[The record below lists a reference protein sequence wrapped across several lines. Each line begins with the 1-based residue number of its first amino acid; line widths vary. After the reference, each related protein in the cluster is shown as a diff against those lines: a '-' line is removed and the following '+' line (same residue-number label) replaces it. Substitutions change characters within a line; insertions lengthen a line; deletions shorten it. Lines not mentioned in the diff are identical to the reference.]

1 MKNRPSRGEGPPSRD
16 ARVPQPARSNTSN
29 AKRAMIRRLTLF
41 FSRVSRFSAQATFRA
56 FREKIRTR
64 RNETASM
71 GILFSRL
78 WQAFGEKEA
87 RILVLGLDNAGKTT
101 ILYRLQVGTVVSTI
115 PTIGFNVET
124 LTYKNIKFQVWDLG
138 GQTSIR
144 PYWRCYYPNTQAVI
158 YVVDSSDPERV
169 GTSRQEFHAILEEE
183 ELAEAA
189 VLVFANKQDV
199 PGALSEL
206 QITEGLGLAEIKN
219 RQWAIFK
226 TSALKGEGLWEGMEW
241 LSNTLKARP

>member
-1 MKNRPSRGEGPPSRD
+1 
-16 ARVPQPARSNTSN
+16 
-29 AKRAMIRRLTLF
+29 
-41 FSRVSRFSAQATFRA
+41 
-56 FREKIRTR
+56 
-64 RNETASM
+64 M

-124 LTYKNIKFQVWDLG
+124 VTYKNIKFQVWDLG

-144 PYWRCYYPNTQAVI
+144 PYWRCYYPNTQAII
-158 YVVDSSDPERV
+158 YVVDSSDVERV

-183 ELAEAA
+183 ELADAV
-189 VLVFANKQDV
+189 VLVYANKQDL
-199 PGALSEL
+199 PGALSDA
-206 QITEGLGLAEIKN
+206 QITEGLGLAEIKD

-226 TSALKGEGLWEGMEW
+226 TSAIKGEGLWEGMEW
-241 LSNTLKARP
+241 LSNTLKAK

>member
-1 MKNRPSRGEGPPSRD
+1 MC
-16 ARVPQPARSNTSN
+16 
-29 AKRAMIRRLTLF
+29 
-41 FSRVSRFSAQATFRA
+41 
-56 FREKIRTR
+56 
-64 RNETASM
+64 
-71 GILFSRL
+71 ILFSRL

-124 LTYKNIKFQVWDLG
+124 VTYKNIKFQVWDLG

-144 PYWRCYYPNTQAVI
+144 PYWRCYYPNTQAII
-158 YVVDSSDPERV
+158 YVVDSSDVERV

-183 ELAEAA
+183 ELADAV
-189 VLVFANKQDV
+189 VLVYANKQDL
-199 PGALSEL
+199 PGALSDA
-206 QITEGLGLAEIKN
+206 QITEGLGLTEIKD

-226 TSALKGEGLWEGMEW
+226 TSAIKGEGLWEGMEW
-241 LSNTLKARP
+241 LSNTLKAK

>member
-1 MKNRPSRGEGPPSRD
+1 
-16 ARVPQPARSNTSN
+16 
-29 AKRAMIRRLTLF
+29 
-41 FSRVSRFSAQATFRA
+41 
-56 FREKIRTR
+56 
-64 RNETASM
+64 M

-78 WQAFGEKEA
+78 WQAFGEREA

>member
-1 MKNRPSRGEGPPSRD
+1 
-16 ARVPQPARSNTSN
+16 
-29 AKRAMIRRLTLF
+29 
-41 FSRVSRFSAQATFRA
+41 
-56 FREKIRTR
+56 
-64 RNETASM
+64 M

-124 LTYKNIKFQVWDLG
+124 VTYKNIKFQVWDLG

-144 PYWRCYYPNTQAVI
+144 PYWRCYYPNTQAII
-158 YVVDSSDPERV
+158 YVVDSSDVERV

-183 ELAEAA
+183 ELSDAV
-189 VLVFANKQDV
+189 VLVYANKQDL
-199 PGALSEL
+199 PGALSDA
-206 QITEGLGLAEIKN
+206 QITEGLGLAEIKD

-226 TSALKGEGLWEGMEW
+226 TSAIKGEGLWEGMEW
-241 LSNTLKARP
+241 LSNTLKAK